1 MSFVDKPQ
9 QLWWR
14 KLLFQVHLWTG
25 LSIGLVVLLVGLSGS
40 VIVFYHEL
48 YEWQEP
54 KVELRPGAPALSVE
68 RLLREARLRYPD
80 LEITN
85 VYLPVH
91 EGQAVRLMTSAP
103 DSVRWPY
110 LYLHPQTGELVGE
123 TVTREPF
130 LDWAYRLH
138 IYLLAGETGY
148 TVNGVCAFLAAGM
161 CLSGLVLWWP
171 GVKIWA
177 RALKVK
183 LGASWKR
190 VNYDLHSVVGFWS
203 AACLALVFLTGA
215 YFRFPEPFI
224 VVVEAVTQS
233 SAQRGSP
240 TVEGRDVP
248 RISAAEAMAIA
259 EREIPDAMTTM
270 LGVPTQPADAY
281 YVRRKRETDRLHLG
295 SNFLYLD
302 PYNGKVLSKE
312 VDGENQPLARTVLRW
327 FGYIHFGTFG
337 GVATQVLWVFL
348 GLTPGALF
356 CTGFLMYWNRVLSR
370 RWRRLGRRARAR
382 RPSLDPSVIS
392 EARWRQ

>member
-1 MSFVDKPQ
+1 M
-9 QLWWR
+9 
-14 KLLFQVHLWTG
+14 FQIHPWTG
-25 LSIGLVVLLVGLSGS
+25 LAIGVVALLVGLSGS
-40 VIVFYHEL
+40 VIVFYREL

-54 KVELRPGAPALSVE
+54 KVKLSPGKPTLEIELLLQEARRLYPALEV
-68 RLLREARLRYPD
+68 
-80 LEITN
+80 TN
-85 VYLPVH
+85 VYLPTH
-91 EGQAVRLMTSAP
+91 EDQAVRLMTATP

-161 CLSGLVLWWP
+161 CLSGMILWWP
-171 GVKIWA
+171 GVMRWA

-203 AACLALVFLTGA
+203 AVCLMLVFLTGA
-215 YFRFPEPFI
+215 YFRFPEPF
-224 VVVEAVTQS
+224 VAVVEAVTRS
-233 SAQRGSP
+233 SAERTSP
-240 TVEGRDVP
+240 TVEPQDAA
-248 RISAAEAMAIA
+248 RIPAAEALAIA
-259 EREIPDAMTTM
+259 EREIPGAMTTTIRM
-270 LGVPTQPADAY
+270 PTEPTDPY
-281 YVRRKRETDRLHLG
+281 CVRRKREGDRLQLG

-302 PYNGKVLSKE
+302 RYSGAVLTKQTS
-312 VDGENQPLARTVLRW
+312 DGSRPLARTVLDW

-337 GVATQVLWVFL
+337 GVPTQIPWVFL

-356 CTGFLMYWNRVLSR
+356 VTGFLMYWNRVLGKKWSRLHRPSPARDSVLRPVGMTTVSR
-370 RWRRLGRRARAR
+370 R
-382 RPSLDPSVIS
+382 
-392 EARWRQ
+392 Q